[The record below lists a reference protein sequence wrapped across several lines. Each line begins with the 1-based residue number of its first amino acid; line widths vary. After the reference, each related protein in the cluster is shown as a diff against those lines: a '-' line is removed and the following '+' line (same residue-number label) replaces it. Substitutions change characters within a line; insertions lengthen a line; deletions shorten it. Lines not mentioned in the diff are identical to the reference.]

1 MEQPTMEKYMSI
13 DEFLEKY
20 YSLFDMRH
28 PWGTTFIWSEIS
40 EGPQGF
46 FQWYDRNKENI
57 KDKTLQS
64 LYAEIAKAMRSQ
76 SAAAQDFLYSIQV
89 ATAFD
94 NWNAGKDVPIDKLQQ
109 YAKTIRYA
117 ISKGTIKNPS
127 NGYHLLEH
135 IVWKM
140 GKNDQELLRELAMHP
155 LSTPEDVRQWLSL
168 FLNGP
173 YYINPRYKYKENGPQ
188 FTGSIN
194 DVKKKLND
202 LVARAKLQISE
213 ELNKTKPNE
222 DTIRSFGTGYISDV
236 AHQIAAIVE
245 HLAQQSRLE
254 LRAGQTMDDVAK
266 AKNIA
271 KSVDQEFDWQKMMQP
286 ENGNYVQQ
294 YADQAELTLAEIAP
308 KYEQLQQEHRT
319 TKTDAAAREER
330 LRKELENERK
340 KAKMYQAMY
349 TTANNRT
356 NELAE
361 AIQALQTEM
370 DAALAEIQSTGR
382 MQFGH
387 FDKMQ
392 AAVLKLSGK
401 FGKVKE
407 DEKRQKEAYDQ
418 SINQYRNN
426 FLQNGGVL
434 EM

>member
-20 YSLFDMRH
+20 YSLFDMQC

-46 FQWYDRNKENI
+46 FQWYDGQKDRI
-57 KDKTLQS
+57 KDETLQQ
-64 LYAEIAKAMRSQ
+64 LYAEIARAMRSQ
-76 SAAAQDFLYSIQV
+76 SAEAQDFLYSIQV

-94 NWNAGKDVPIDKLQQ
+94 NTNTGKNVPIDKLQQ

-127 NGYHLLEH
+127 NGYHLLKH

-140 GKNDQELLRELAMHP
+140 GKDDQELLRELAMHP

-173 YYINPRYKYKENGPQ
+173 YDSNTRYEYKKNGPQ

-213 ELNKTKPNE
+213 ELNKTMPNE

-236 AHQIAAIVE
+236 AHQIVAIVE
-245 HLAQQSRLE
+245 HLAQQSRSE

-266 AKNIA
+266 AKNDA
-271 KSVDQEFDWQKMMQP
+271 TGKR
-286 ENGNYVQQ
+286 
-294 YADQAELTLAEIAP
+294 ELCSTICGP
-308 KYEQLQQEHRT
+308 SGINTCR
-319 TKTDAAAREER
+319 
-330 LRKELENERK
+330 
-340 KAKMYQAMY
+340 
-349 TTANNRT
+349 NRP
-356 NELAE
+356 
-361 AIQALQTEM
+361 
-370 DAALAEIQSTGR
+370 
-382 MQFGH
+382 
-387 FDKMQ
+387 
-392 AAVLKLSGK
+392 
-401 FGKVKE
+401 
-407 DEKRQKEAYDQ
+407 
-418 SINQYRNN
+418 
-426 FLQNGGVL
+426 
-434 EM
+434 